1 MGVYDLGELISDRVV
16 VEIPEIRYCE
26 ICEKNGMKVKLN
38 MYHKGRN
45 CYHHP
50 ADFKE
55 LEKNSKREARNE
67 GVASGCELFLTQEI
81 YDAFLIYLKNN
92 SIRYKS
98 LVIVKAIEEY
108 LKTKPEGEILER
120 IKEYPID
127 KKLKIFYKL
136 PQRTFRHLNSIS
148 VSLVRRKEL
157 KMYMSKNDHVLAA
170 LEKFLGINS

>member
-1 MGVYDLGELISDRVV
+1 MGVDDLGELISERIA
-16 VEIPEIRYCE
+16 VEIFETRYCE
-26 ICEKNGMKVKLN
+26 TCEKEGMKVKLN
-38 MYHKGRN
+38 MYHKGKN

-50 ADFKE
+50 TDF
-55 LEKNSKREARNE
+55 EKLKKDSRREARNE

-81 YDAFLIYLKNN
+81 YDAFLVYLENN

-98 LVIVKAIEEY
+98 VVIVKAIEEY
-108 LKTKPEGEILER
+108 LKTKPEGENLER

-136 PQRTFRHLNSIS
+136 PQRLFRHLNNIS

-170 LEKFLGINS
+170 LEKFLENNL